1 MTDRVKGLFVT
12 LDKDIRVDDVQH
24 IVDAIKMMRHVA
36 DVQNEVVDFQDYY
49 ARSRVAY
56 KVREKLYKL
65 ASEIGDMNL
74 D

>member
-12 LDKDIRVDDVQH
+12 LDKDIR
-24 IVDAIKMMRHVA
+24 VA